1 MKTSYTYLLVNKT
14 TGHIYAPAYYSR
26 QEARNSKLP
35 PEKILRIAV
44 NEDGTVTTKF
54 VR

>member
-1 MKTSYTYLLVNKT
+1 MKTSYTYVLVNKT
-14 TGHIYAPAYYSR
+14 TGRIYGPTCYSR
-26 QEARNSKLP
+26 QEARINKLP
-35 PEKILRIAV
+35 PEKILRIAI